1 MYEIWKNERTVN
13 EVDITTFC
21 RDIDGVNVLEV
32 EAGTNGPKGIN
43 IEYGCRTYL
52 RITDQACTDMEVK
65 VLGEDDGITGFEVS
79 LSGDSELRTFIE
91 ALKFAVQVLEDME
104 KGDWE

>member
-1 MYEIWKNERTVN
+1 
-13 EVDITTFC
+13 
-21 RDIDGVNVLEV
+21 
-32 EAGTNGPKGIN
+32 
-43 IEYGCRTYL
+43 
-52 RITDQACTDMEVK
+52 MEVK
-65 VLGEDDGITGFEVS
+65 ALGEDDGITGFEVS